1 MLRPVNRH
9 IVIEN
14 QRTEVEEE
22 SVVLLPEGY
31 TPPQQDYSTAKVLS
45 VADDVSFECEQGDT
59 ILLDKRMVTEIDL
72 GNETITMILENYV
85 LGVL

>member
-14 QRTEVEEE
+14 QTAEIEEE
-22 SVVLLPEGY
+22 SVVLLPDGY
-31 TPPQQDYSTAKVLS
+31 TPPQQDYAKVVALS
-45 VADDVSFECEQGDT
+45 VADDVSFECESGDV
-59 ILLDKRMVTEIDL
+59 ILIDKRMITEIEVD
-72 GNETITMILENYV
+72 GVTITMILENYV